1 LYLCKIFGTFKNYF
15 RAKKPNIAKR
25 KIMNNAKDIRLF
37 TPANLLTLGNLLA
50 GVVAL
55 IVTLRYHAY
64 ETAFWLIIAASV
76 CDFLDGFVARLL
88 HQSSPLGVQ
97 LDSLADDVTFGVVPA
112 VVMFDIYTHTT
123 SFYGINAEWMG
134 YASYV
139 VLIIAAFSV
148 LRLAKFNIDTTQTTE
163 FEGLPTPANALMLLS
178 LAMLWEQGRV
188 ALYQEH
194 ILVVS
199 IAAALLLISPIRM
212 FALKFKGFGWRGN
225 ELRYTFLLVSLAL
238 IIIVPAYS
246 ILAIIVLYIAISTL
260 RWVVVGRKTETEK

>member
-1 LYLCKIFGTFKNYF
+1 MNEVKN
-15 RAKKPNIAKR
+15 
-25 KIMNNAKDIRLF
+25 IRLF
-37 TPANLLTLGNLLA
+37 TPANLLTLCNLLA

-76 CDFLDGFVARLL
+76 FDFFDGFVARLMK
-88 HQSSPLGVQ
+88 QQSPLGVQ

-112 VVMFDIYTHTT
+112 VVMYDIYVHTT
-123 SFYGINAEWMG
+123 SFYGLDSEWMG

-148 LRLAKFNIDTTQTTE
+148 LRLAKFNIDTTQATE
-163 FEGLPTPANALMLLS
+163 FCGLPTPANALMLLS
-178 LAMLWEQGRV
+178 LAMLYEQGSV

-194 ILVVS
+194 ILAIS
-199 IAAALLLISPIRM
+199 IAAAALLISPIRM

-225 ELRYTFLLVSLAL
+225 ELRYGFILVSLL
-238 IIIVPAYS
+238 IIILVPTYAVLS
-246 ILAIIVLYIAISTL
+246 IIVLYIVVSTL
-260 RWVVVGRKTETEK
+260 RWLFVGRNA

>member
-1 LYLCKIFGTFKNYF
+1 MNEVKN
-15 RAKKPNIAKR
+15 
-25 KIMNNAKDIRLF
+25 IRLF
-37 TPANLLTLGNLLA
+37 TPANLLTLCNLLA

-76 CDFLDGFVARLL
+76 FDFFDGFVARLMK
-88 HQSSPLGVQ
+88 QQSPLGVQ

-112 VVMFDIYTHTT
+112 VVMYDIYIHTT
-123 SFYGINAEWMG
+123 SFYGLNAEWMG

-148 LRLAKFNIDTTQTTE
+148 LRLAKFNIDTTQATE
-163 FEGLPTPANALMLLS
+163 FCGLPTPANALMLLS
-178 LAMLWEQGRV
+178 LAMLYEQGSV

-194 ILVVS
+194 ILAIS
-199 IAAALLLISPIRM
+199 IAAAVLLISPIRM

-225 ELRYTFLLVSLAL
+225 ELRYGFILVSLL
-238 IIIVPAYS
+238 IIILVPTYAVLS
-246 ILAIIVLYIAISTL
+246 IIVLYIVVSTL
-260 RWVVVGRKTETEK
+260 RWLFVGRNR